1 MKIYIDNLN
10 NISENEISKYIISNI
25 NINYIFSD
33 VGIFKINNYDLNFI
47 KIIDEDIIKG
57 KLNNTISYTIDN
69 STFDIQMEKI
79 YSIPINHVLININ
92 TIKYKF
98 CENKIYFIIE
108 KYNNNIKNVYFYVND
123 TISNINLYKND
134 IISFL
139 SNNNLY

>member
-10 NISENEISKYIISNI
+10 NISENDISKYIISNI

-33 VGIFKINNYDLNFI
+33 EGIFKINNNDLYLI
-47 KIIDEDIIKG
+47 KIIDTNIING
-57 KLNNTISYTIDN
+57 KLNDNINYTIDN
-69 STFDIQMEKI
+69 SLFDVQNKKT
-79 YSIPINHVLININ
+79 YSFPINHELILIN

-98 CENKIYFIIE
+98 CENKIYLVIE
-108 KYNNNIKNVYFYVND
+108 KYNKIKNLYFYVND
-123 TISNINLYKND
+123 TVSNIHLYKND

>member
-10 NISENEISKYIISNI
+10 NILENEISKYIISNI
-25 NINYIFSD
+25 NNNYIFSE
-33 VGIFKINNYDLNFI
+33 VGIFKINNNYLNFI
-47 KIIDEDIIKG
+47 KIIDEDIVKG
-57 KLNNTISYTIDN
+57 KLDNNISYTIDN

-79 YSIPINHVLININ
+79 YSFPINHVLININ

-98 CENKIYFIIE
+98 CEKNIYFIIE
-108 KYNNNIKNVYFYVND
+108 KYNNNKKNLYFYVND
-123 TISNINLYKND
+123 IISNINLYKND

>member
-134 IISFL
+134 IISFF

>member
-47 KIIDEDIIKG
+47 KIIDEDIVKG
-57 KLNNTISYTIDN
+57 KLDNNISYTIDN

>member
-10 NISENEISKYIISNI
+10 NVSENKISKYIISNI

-33 VGIFKINNYDLNFI
+33 VGIFKINNNELNFI
-47 KIIDEDIIKG
+47 KIIDKDIIKG
-57 KLNNTISYTIDN
+57 KLNNNINYTIDN
-69 STFDIQMEKI
+69 SRLDIQMEKI